1 MKLFASLY
9 TKILG
14 CFFINLILIG
24 AVLTVFY
31 TLQAR
36 IDWRHLIGRHAS
48 DRMRI
53 AGRLIAHD
61 LNAGVRQNWQ
71 QVLKRHAESQG
82 VEFAL
87 VLGNDTIV
95 TSTPIMMPDTVLEKC
110 RRHARMRPPRPQ
122 PDAAPADRVRQIDNF
137 GKHAKPGK
145 FPFFAH
151 RWMLRTRHPTHYWVG
166 IQIPIMVGEARR
178 PQPAT
183 LLAFS
188 DSVTGNGFFFDPL
201 PWLLVTSIIVIASV
215 LLWLPLL
222 RSITRPLRRMT
233 LATESIA
240 RGTFDIQI
248 DEPRADEIGRLA
260 KAINHMTARLNGY
273 VKGQKRFLGD
283 IAHELGSPVSR
294 IQFGLEIVQRDAETD
309 AQKQRLID
317 VIDDVAHMS
326 QLVSELLSFSRA
338 EISPGQVRLQP
349 VALRPIAIQS
359 IARENTVN
367 ADIVCRVDADIRV
380 LASADLLAR
389 AIANIIRNAIR
400 YAGCANGPILIDA
413 AKHGNRVSLTI
424 SDAGPGV
431 PHARIDKLFEPFYRP
446 EPARDRESGGVGLG
460 LAIVKTCVE
469 ACRGTVSGQNL
480 ETGGFAVTISL
491 QEAEGGRP

>member
-1 MKLFASLY
+1 MKLFSSLY
-9 TKILG
+9 TKIVG

-61 LNAGVRQNWQ
+61 INAASPQNWR
-71 QVLKRHAESQG
+71 QVLERHAESHG
-82 VEFAL
+82 VDFAL
-87 VLGNDTIV
+87 VMGGQARAA
-95 TSTPIMMPDTVLEKC
+95 STPMILPDAVLAKC
-110 RRHARMRPPRPQ
+110 RPPRSQ
-122 PDAAPADRVRQIDNF
+122 PAGASPDKTGQIKNF
-137 GKHAKPGK
+137 SRHAKRDK

-166 IQIPIMVGEARR
+166 IQIPIMVDDARR

-201 PWLLVTSIIVIASV
+201 PWLLVTSVIVIASV
-215 LLWLPLL
+215 LLWLPLVK
-222 RSITRPLRRMT
+222 SITRPLRRMT

-248 DEPRADEIGRLA
+248 DEPRTDEIGRLA
-260 KAINHMTARLNGY
+260 QAINHMTARLNGY

-294 IQFGLEIVQRDAETD
+294 IQFGLEIVRRDAETD
-309 AQKQRLID
+309 IQKQRLVD

-326 QLVSELLSFSRA
+326 QLVSELLSLSRA
-338 EISPGQVRLQP
+338 EISPGQVHLQP
-349 VALRPIAIQS
+349 VALRPIVNQA
-359 IARENTVN
+359 IARENTAH
-367 ADIVCRVDADIRV
+367 ADIACRVDANIHA

-400 YAGCANGPILIDA
+400 YAGSANGPIIIDA
-413 AKHGNRVSLTI
+413 AKHDNRVRLTI
-424 SDAGPGV
+424 SDSGPGV
-431 PHARIDKLFEPFYRP
+431 PQARIENLFEPFYRL

-469 ACRGTVSGQNL
+469 ACRGTVSGRNL

-491 QEAEGGRP
+491 QNANGSEP